1 MGSGGRV
8 SSSEIVWGRY
18 DADLR
23 SVKLPPPHPFAAFT
37 SRSRPRL
44 HVGKAVCLHVL
55 RPSQLYA
62 NSEALSGVVGFVR
75 SYGKYLPE
83 EGITLN
89 AVCPNVLRTS
99 ISTPVFYDN
108 LEKEGI
114 LTPMKGV
121 VDAFASFLDC
131 DTSGECMEVGPNGGF
146 SAKAPAPHLDKE
158 TTRVMEAIYERS
170 HRLHEP
176 EQ

>member
-1 MGSGGRV
+1 MLRTDLLPQLCRSTPPL
-8 SSSEIVWGRY
+8 SSSY
-18 DADLR
+18 CN
-23 SVKLPPPHPFAAFT
+23 LPFQS
-37 SRSRPRL
+37 SRSL
-44 HVGKAVCLHVL
+44 TTIT
-55 RPSQLYA
+55 
-62 NSEALSGVVGFVR
+62 SGVVGFVR

-89 AVCPNVLRTS
+89 AVCPNVVRTS
-99 ISTPVFYDN
+99 ISTDVFYDQ

-121 VDAFASFLDC
+121 VDAFASFLDS
-131 DTSGECMEVGPNGGF
+131 DVSGECMEVGPNGGF
-146 SAKAPAPHLDKE
+146 EPKAPAPHLDKE
-158 TTRVMEAIYERS
+158 TKTVMDRIYERS